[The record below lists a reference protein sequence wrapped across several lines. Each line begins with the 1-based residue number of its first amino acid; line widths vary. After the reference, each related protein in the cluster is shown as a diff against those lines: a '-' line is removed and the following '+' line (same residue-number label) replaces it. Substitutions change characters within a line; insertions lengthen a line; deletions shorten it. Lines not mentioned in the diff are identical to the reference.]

1 MITIPACTFEQAN
14 LQGLAVIVR
23 IDGNVSVDSN
33 GVIDDDTR
41 LRAVLPTLERIKQ
54 KGGKPVIITHWSD
67 AETIDPSLSTK
78 RLVPWF
84 EQHGFAHTVFAA
96 DIQAGQQ
103 AKTTPCDLVM
113 FENIRFFKEELTPTE
128 SFAKQLATLGDYFIQ
143 DAFGALHRDQTS
155 ITLLPLQFEPARRS
169 IGLLV
174 QKELIH
180 LLPLV
185 ENPAQ
190 PFVVLIGGLKVA
202 TKLPLLRALLPRIK
216 TLLIAPPLC
225 FTFLKAL
232 NKPIGK
238 STYEEKMVDEAGLL
252 LEEAESQYIRVLLP
266 DDFLATD
273 SSFEHPDDCYAV
285 TTLSDQEVGLS
296 IGPRTTD
303 HWSTLVH
310 AARTV
315 FCNGLPGNK
324 EYPETLSTIRRL
336 LEAFPHGQRCVI
348 AGGDTNT
355 LIKKLH
361 VPIEGFLSTGG
372 GSTLAF
378 LSDQRL
384 PGLVPFL

>member
-1 MITIPACTFEQAN
+1 MITMPICTFEQAH
-14 LQGLAVIVR
+14 LEGLTVLIR
-23 IDGNVSVDSN
+23 IDGNVPLNSD
-33 GVIDDDTR
+33 GTIDDDTR
-41 LRAVLPTLERIKQ
+41 LRAALPTLERIKQ
-54 KGGKPVIITHWSD
+54 KGGKPVLITHWGD
-67 AETIDPSLSTK
+67 ADTVNKELSTK
-78 RLVPWF
+78 KLVPWF
-84 EQHGFAHTVFAA
+84 EQHGFANTVFAA
-96 DIQAGQQ
+96 DIAAGQH
-103 AKTTPCDLVM
+103 AKTIPCDLVL

-180 LLPLV
+180 LLPLI

-190 PFVVLIGGLKVA
+190 PFVVLIGGIKA
-202 TKLPLLRALLPRIK
+202 STKLPLLRALLPRVK
-216 TLLIAPPLC
+216 TILIAPPLC

-238 STYEEKMVDEAGLL
+238 SAFDADMIEQAGLL
-252 LEEAESQYIRVLLP
+252 LQEAEAQYVRVLLP

-273 SSFEHPDDCYAV
+273 TSFEHPDDCYQA
-285 TTLSDQEVGLS
+285 TELSEQEVGLS

-303 HWSTLVH
+303 NWSTLVH
-310 AARTV
+310 AARTL

-324 EYPETLSTIRRL
+324 DYPKTLSTVTRL
-336 LEAFPHGQRCVI
+336 LNAFPHGQRCVI
-348 AGGDTNT
+348 AGGDTNA

-361 VPIEGFLSTGG
+361 VQIDGFLSTGG
-372 GSTLAF
+372 GATLAF